1 MRVKGF
7 CSVDGCISSAQ
18 GSAVSYCEGLSCS
31 GGVSKIISP
40 TCWCEC
46 FGKVPGCDGTTGL
59 DSGSFEFIVLAG
71 RLPNKALQ

>member
-1 MRVKGF
+1 MRVRGF

-18 GSAVSYCEGLSCS
+18 GSPVSCCEGFSCS

-40 TCWCEC
+40 SGCEC
-46 FGKVPGCDGTTGL
+46 FGKMPGCDGTTGL
-59 DSGSFEFIVLAG
+59 DSGSFEFIALAG